1 MLRVQRRDHDD
12 LQDLRVA
19 RLRSDPDALADFHR
33 CAALDDGKIQTP
45 ADSLASGLGGSSTRE
60 QLAHGGTT
68 VGHVLDASEVP
79 HRRSP
84 GVEGGVD
91 VGLELAAGFGHMY
104 LLGLYTSHGWW
115 WVKQISMVGML
126 LASDG
131 FLYSKNEAKEEVER
145 FARQSIRIVR
155 EIMADESND
164 NNR

>member
-1 MLRVQRRDHDD
+1 
-12 LQDLRVA
+12 
-19 RLRSDPDALADFHR
+19 
-33 CAALDDGKIQTP
+33 
-45 ADSLASGLGGSSTRE
+45 
-60 QLAHGGTT
+60 
-68 VGHVLDASEVP
+68 
-79 HRRSP
+79 
-84 GVEGGVD
+84 
-91 VGLELAAGFGHMY
+91 MY